1 VAGRPGRSGRK
12 PKATYLKVLEGNPG
26 KRPLNKNEPKPRP
39 AVPYCPSHLSKEA
52 KKEWHRIVPELA
64 AVGLIT
70 RIDRAALAMYCEA
83 WGRWLEAEEALRK
96 YGVMVK
102 SPSGFPMQSPYLAV
116 ANKSMEQ
123 MRGLLTEFGMSPAS
137 RARISVQEP
146 SDADAEF
153 AALLD

>member
-1 VAGRPGRSGRK
+1 MAGRPGRSGRK
-12 PKATYLKVLEGNPG
+12 PKPTLLKLFEGNPG

-39 AVPYCPSHLSKEA
+39 AVPCCPSHLSGEA
-52 KKEWHRIVPELA
+52 KKEWRRIVPELA

-83 WGRWLEAEEALRK
+83 WGRWLEAEDALRK

-102 SPSGFPMQSPYLAV
+102 SPNGFPMQSPYLAV
-116 ANKSMEQ
+116 ANKAMEQ

-137 RARISVQEP
+137 RTRISVWEP
-146 SDADAEF
+146 DAGDPEF
-153 AALLD
+153 EALLD